1 MTTSSGVTETAW
13 RKCAML
19 GEVWG
24 AGWVADTH
32 PCAVHAHAPDALSL
46 HQITGGRCSVVD
58 LHTVVVVGIFLY
70 RG

>member
-1 MTTSSGVTETAW
+1 
-13 RKCAML
+13 ML